1 MSIDEKAFKAAW
13 QKDWLWPNEADGR
26 KFIESYEAA
35 KVSGHTQDTHSIEH
49 VATDQPVDCREAFEK
64 WCLTNSFHYENGLWK
79 AWKAAWDERAKN
91 GK

>member
-35 KVSGHTQDTHSIEH
+35 KASE
-49 VATDQPVDCREAFEK
+49 QPVDCREAFEK